1 MEEVEEET
9 IGIINGMSGNYYR
22 ITGQYEITVGQ
33 YELLVSIELPV
44 GMELPVLPVG
54 QYELPVGM
62 ELPVI
67 LVVWTYRLDWLF
79 IENSRMLGNIYG
91 ITGLIVGY

>member
-9 IGIINGMSGNYYR
+9 IGIINGM
-22 ITGQYEITVGQ
+22 

-54 QYELPVGM
+54 
-62 ELPVI
+62 
-67 LVVWTYRLDWLF
+67 
-79 IENSRMLGNIYG
+79 
-91 ITGLIVGY
+91 